1 MVICLAGNKADM
13 ASEKRAVSREVSF
26 LNLDLLCLTPLSAL
40 FQLYYGNQFQWWKKP
55 EYPERTTDHGHVT
68 GKLHHLWQRVEY
80 TPFCDL
86 QSRE

>member
-13 ASEKRAVSREVSF
+13 ASEKRAVSREVIF

-40 FQLYYGNQFQWWKKP
+40 FQLYYGDQFQWWKKP

-68 GKLHHLWQRVEY
+68 GKLHHLRLRVEY